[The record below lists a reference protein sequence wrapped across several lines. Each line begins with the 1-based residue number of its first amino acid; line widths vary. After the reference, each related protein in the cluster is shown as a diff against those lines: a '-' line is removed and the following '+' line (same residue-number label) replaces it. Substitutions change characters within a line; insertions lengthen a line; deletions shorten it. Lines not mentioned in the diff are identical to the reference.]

1 MTAKDNHLSEENTMA
16 TFDKVKEIIVDTMS
30 FNEDDITMDVDLIK
44 DLGADSIDA
53 VELIMALE
61 EEYGIEIPEE
71 EAAKLTKVSEIVSYI
86 DTHAN

>member
-1 MTAKDNHLSEENTMA
+1 
-16 TFDKVKEIIVDTMS
+16 MS

-61 EEYGIEIPEE
+61 EEYGLEIPEE

-86 DTHAN
+86 DAHAN

>member
-1 MTAKDNHLSEENTMA
+1 MA

>member
-1 MTAKDNHLSEENTMA
+1 MA

-61 EEYGIEIPEE
+61 EEYGLEIPEE

-86 DTHAN
+86 DAHAN

>member
-1 MTAKDNHLSEENTMA
+1 MA

-44 DLGADSIDA
+44 DLGADAIDA

-61 EEYGIEIPEE
+61 EEYGLEIPEE

-86 DTHAN
+86 DAHAN